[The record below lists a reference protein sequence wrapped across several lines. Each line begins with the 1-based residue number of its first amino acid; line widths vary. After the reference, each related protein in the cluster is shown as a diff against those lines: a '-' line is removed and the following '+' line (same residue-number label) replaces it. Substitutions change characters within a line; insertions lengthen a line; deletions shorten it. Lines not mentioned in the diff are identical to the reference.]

1 MRKKTT
7 WAASVV
13 RKQLQTCC
21 QHETLSLDTAE
32 REDDFSEGF
41 EVPSEVYVSS
51 PIKETAL
58 PSLLR
63 RKSFNVSHV
72 RNLLTTPESQSPH
85 RKSVESALPLCAG
98 SKFKPR
104 RLQYVKGSPTL
115 VASSAVATPMPLPVP
130 SRPEAPKSKA
140 YHKSGPLPMM
150 IWNAAMEG
158 SDTEMN
164 TASPVRMKKY
174 FSGPLIP
181 SMQRKLPSSGSP
193 SPPAAAGAMVAS
205 GKQPIQMG
213 RDPSPTS
220 RLMKVQPSST
230 HAPYP
235 AVATSKLNPSTV
247 AEGRPKKGAQLAK
260 ITPILD
266 KKGSRGFRLS
276 RGDSN
281 PTAPNS
287 TEVKSRGTTT
297 MARLAKA
304 AQAIVVASPST
315 RDGGGRIRKS
325 RSSSE
330 RERISAAVKI
340 QAAIRGYRA
349 RKAFAI
355 ELARANNLSGELT
368 DEELEEAPS
377 ISTRM
382 SRTNPK
388 TRNRVLGGARVGM
401 EQVSKSW
408 NGSLRTAQDCQA
420 ILKSKQ
426 EAALKRERAMEYA
439 MSRQNWKAGSRSQKA
454 GPALV
459 LDDTF
464 PDKPSWVWNWLERA
478 ARMGAHNSV
487 NRIFDSDFDNNEPV
501 SESVS
506 VKSTVGVCTTTELG
520 SGDMDL
526 AVPMTYPWPLSL
538 RQQHAAGLLKKKK
551 MSPLAR
557 PSPYGTSESSP
568 QQQRDSQIKSRAG
581 IQQGIMRVHQLQ
593 REVISSTPAD
603 SCVTSQMGERLSP
616 TNPRKLDFTEDVTV
630 KQNDDGAE
638 SVGSCA
644 GPLPSLYRLYSPFA
658 GPRTRSQSGL
668 QQPRMSKSNSLKV
681 KVNPHGHNVQSKQV
695 PTAVSE
701 SDSAGT
707 TAASVRRPF
716 WRP

>member
-32 REDDFSEGF
+32 RDDDLSEGF
-41 EVPSEVYVSS
+41 EVPSDVYITS
-51 PIKETAL
+51 PVKETVL
-58 PSLLR
+58 PCLLR

-104 RLQYVKGSPTL
+104 RLQYVKSTPTL
-115 VASSAVATPMPLPVP
+115 VVSSALATPLPLPVP
-130 SRPEAPKSKA
+130 PRLEAPKVKIH
-140 YHKSGPLPMM
+140 HKSGPLPMM

-164 TASPVRMKKY
+164 TASPVKVKKY

-181 SMQRKLPSSGSP
+181 SMQRKLPSSDSP
-193 SPPAAAGAMVAS
+193 SPTAAAAKMQIS
-205 GKQPIQMG
+205 GKKPMQMG
-213 RDPSPTS
+213 GGPSPTT
-220 RLMKVQPSST
+220 RFTKPKPST
-230 HAPYP
+230 HAMFPT
-235 AVATSKLNPSTV
+235 VATSKLIPATV
-247 AEGRPKKGAQLAK
+247 TNGKLKKGAQLAK
-260 ITPILD
+260 VTPVLD

-287 TEVKSRGTTT
+287 MEVKSRGTTAMT
-297 MARLAKA
+297 RLAKA
-304 AQAIVVASPST
+304 AQAIVVASPGTT
-315 RDGGGRIRKS
+315 RDSGGRIRMSK
-325 RSSSE
+325 SSSE
-330 RERISAAVKI
+330 RERVSAAVKI

-349 RKAFAI
+349 RKAYAI

-388 TRNRVLGGARVGM
+388 VTRTRALGVRVGM

-420 ILKSKQ
+420 ILKKKE

-454 GPALV
+454 GPAWV

-487 NRIFDSDFDNNEPV
+487 NRIFDSDFDNNGEPVPV

-506 VKSTVGVCTTTELG
+506 VKSTVGVCTTEMEPG
-520 SGDMDL
+520 SSDVDVV
-526 AVPMTYPWPLSL
+526 AVPLTYPWPLSL
-538 RQQHAAGLLKKKK
+538 RQQHAAGLLKKTKAPAILRS
-551 MSPLAR
+551 SP
-557 PSPYGTSESSP
+557 PGTSGTQP
-568 QQQRDSQIKSRAG
+568 QQRDSPLLNRAG
-581 IQQGIMRVHQLQ
+581 VQRGRQGHQRDLG
-593 REVISSTPAD
+593 VSTPAD
-603 SCVTSQMGERLSP
+603 SCVTIQMSH
-616 TNPRKLDFTEDVTV
+616 PRKLDFTEDADHVTV
-630 KQNDDGAE
+630 VKQSNDGGE

-658 GPRTRSQSGL
+658 GPKTRSQSGL
-668 QQPRMSKSNSLKV
+668 QPRMSKSNSLKV
-681 KVNPHGHNVQSKQV
+681 KVNPQGYNSVQKQV